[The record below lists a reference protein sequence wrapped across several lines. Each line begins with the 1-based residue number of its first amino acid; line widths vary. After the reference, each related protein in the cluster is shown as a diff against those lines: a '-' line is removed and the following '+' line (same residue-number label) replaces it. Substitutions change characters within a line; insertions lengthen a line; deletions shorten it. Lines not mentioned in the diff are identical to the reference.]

1 MNLFT
6 ILLSL
11 ILSIHLPASKFIHS
25 NSLPI
30 EKIDISGHWEG
41 TITRDEGGGKRTTY
55 GMDLDIMQKGKN
67 FTGVSYVHYDDG
79 TKLFHAK
86 MEVEGKITGSYIKYM
101 ETKLLRADSIPNA
114 VWCVKKA
121 DLIHRIKDVS
131 PTLEGIWEGATN
143 IGNCVPGRIFLQK
156 KPPRV

>member
-6 ILLSL
+6 ILFSL
-11 ILSIHLPASKFIHS
+11 VLSINQPASKNPIS
-25 NSLPI
+25 KNLSI

-55 GMDLDIMQKGKN
+55 AMDLDITQKGKA
-67 FTGVSYVHYDDG
+67 FSGVSYVHYDDG
-79 TKLFHAK
+79 TKLYHAK
-86 MEVEGKITGSYIKYM
+86 MEVEGKITGSYIKYL

-121 DLIHRIKDVS
+121 DLIHRVKDAS